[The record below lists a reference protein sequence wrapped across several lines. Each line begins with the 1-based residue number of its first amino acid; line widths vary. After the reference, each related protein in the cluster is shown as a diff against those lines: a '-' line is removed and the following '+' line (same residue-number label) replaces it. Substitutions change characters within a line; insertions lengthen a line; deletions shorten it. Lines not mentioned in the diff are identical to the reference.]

1 MSTSSATRR
10 DEQIQRD
17 VMEELKWNARVQP
30 NEIGV
35 AVKDGIVTLTGSVD
49 SYIKKWE
56 AEEASRRVRG
66 VKAIANDI
74 EVRIPGSAERND
86 TEIAASAR
94 RALEWDALVP
104 VDRIQVSVSKGW
116 VSLNGEVEWAFQRD
130 DAERVVRRLSGV
142 RGVSNLIIIH
152 PTVKPSPEAIKHNIE
167 DALVRSAETD
177 AQKIKIETRG
187 DKVILR
193 GTVRSWAER
202 QEAERVAWSAPG
214 VSSVEDVII
223 VAP

>member
-116 VSLNGEVEWAFQRD
+116 VTLNGEVEWAFQRD

-142 RGVSNLIIIH
+142 RGVSNLITIH